1 MTPSHLNALNSTL
14 AALPVAIAMTRTLL
28 PAKRVSATAPAGT
41 ITNRVNSLDQPGN
54 KLAEQLK
61 RIIGYDHHGLNE

>member
-1 MTPSHLNALNSTL
+1 MTPSHLNALHSTL

-28 PAKRVSATAPAGT
+28 PAKRVSATVSSGT
-41 ITNRVNSLDQPGN
+41 ITNHANKLEQPGN
-54 KLAEQLK
+54 KLAEKLK